1 MRKTV
6 IAVLVILLSFAA
18 LFANGTPEEQQMFF
32 DNLMKNTVQNYQAA
46 PSTHVTTSAGSEI
59 ISRDMA
65 TLERLYQYVDKNFLY
80 DIDYDA
86 VYEAMAT
93 ALFDTL
99 GDKYSYYVK
108 AEETDDYEEQV
119 TGTYGGLGIYF
130 SKTYLDYQDSDDEST
145 IYCIITQVFPNTP
158 ASRAGLKAQDYI
170 IEINGESVID
180 MEANDCAKLMKGI
193 VGTTVDLTIK
203 RNESIFT
210 LTIKREVI
218 VVPTI
223 KYCMIDDTVG
233 YLVVNEFSTGTDTS
247 IRRALVN
254 MNLDGMQKLIIDLR
268 NCPGGDVD
276 IALNIADMFVTDS
289 ELLTVSYKDT
299 TRNVV
304 YRATPNLVV
313 SPEVEVV
320 VLINGG
326 TASSAEILSSALQG
340 SKRAYVIG
348 TTSYGKGIMQIVS
361 SFGTGYT
368 SLTTASFVGPSG
380 ETIHQQGVKPDLEV
394 EELTV
399 LDEELDAYTELMN
412 SKKVVAFV
420 DANPEYT
427 AENIAKFSAEFA
439 DTGIRSEVLN
449 LVARSEYFSRMITDD
464 IPVVDVVYDNVCKT
478 AYEFILNYENDG
490 AVSGNVVNF

>member
-1 MRKTV
+1 M
-6 IAVLVILLSFAA
+6 VLMVA
-18 LFANGTPEEQQMFF
+18 LTALVANGTPEEQQMFF
-32 DNLMKNTVQNYQAA
+32 DNLMKSTAQSYQSSSNGYVAT
-46 PSTHVTTSAGSEI
+46 STGSEI

-108 AEETDDYEEQV
+108 AEESDDYEEQV

-130 SKTYLDYQDSDDEST
+130 SKTYQEYQDPDDEST
-145 IYCIITQVFPNTP
+145 IYCLITQVFPNTP

-170 IEINGESVID
+170 IAIDGESVVD
-180 MEANDCAKLMKGI
+180 LDANDCAKRMKGI
-193 VGTTVDLTIK
+193 VGTTVDITIK
-203 RNESIFT
+203 RNDAIFT
-210 LTIKREVI
+210 VTIKREII

-223 KYCMIDDTVG
+223 ESCMIDDKVG
-233 YLVVNEFSTGTDTS
+233 YLVVNEFSTGTDSS
-247 IRRALVN
+247 IRRALVK
-254 MNLDGMQKLIIDLR
+254 MNLEGMEKLIIDLR

-276 IALNIADMFVTDS
+276 VCLNIADMFITDS
-289 ELLTVSYKDT
+289 EILTVSYKDAS
-299 TRNVV
+299 RNVV

-313 SPEVEVV
+313 PPEVEVV

-340 SKRAYVIG
+340 SGRAVVMG
-348 TTSYGKGIMQIVS
+348 STSYGKGIMQIVS

-380 ETIHQQGVKPDLEV
+380 DTIHKEGVKPDLEV

-399 LDEELDAYTELMN
+399 LDEELDAYTELLK
-412 SKKVVAFV
+412 SKKVDDFV
-420 DANPEYT
+420 DANPEYS
-427 AENIAKFSAEFA
+427 AENVSKFSEENA
-439 DTGIRSEVLN
+439 DTGLRKEILD
-449 LVARSEYFSRMITDD
+449 LVARNEYYSRMITDD
-464 IPVVDVVYDNVCKT
+464 VPVADVVYDNVLKA
-478 AYEFILNYENDG
+478 AYEYIQNYEIVG
-490 AVSGNVVNF
+490 GKVVNF